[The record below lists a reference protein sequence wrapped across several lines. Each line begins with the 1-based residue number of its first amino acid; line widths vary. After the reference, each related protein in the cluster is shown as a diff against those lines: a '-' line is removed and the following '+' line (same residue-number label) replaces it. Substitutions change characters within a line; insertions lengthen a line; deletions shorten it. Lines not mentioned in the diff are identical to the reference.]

1 MPVVEI
7 YRSTSRRSAAL
18 GLPPALSMNSPSPY
32 VSAAQFIS
40 PSSTLVFLTLKPM
53 LRYQST
59 VALTSGTWIIG
70 VTVIIRE
77 PPAGPDG
84 RIAVEPRR
92 IGGIFIE
99 RLLTGR
105 AFVIAFM
112 DAGPRGCGVG
122 S

>member
-18 GLPPALSMNSPSPY
+18 GLPAALSMNSPSPY

-70 VTVIIRE
+70 VTVLIRE
-77 PPAGPDG
+77 PPAGAGLPDNRG
-84 RIAVEPRR
+84 FACRVVCAEFYAAMPWN
-92 IGGIFIE
+92 
-99 RLLTGR
+99 LTVQHFSSP
-105 AFVIAFM
+105 A
-112 DAGPRGCGVG
+112 
-122 S
+122 